1 MSINQHVWGNWFYI
15 CVSSSCEYVNN
26 YQKTP
31 EVVKKMKNAERRPP
45 FFSRPER
52 SEIFLLRLRQRKCN
66 FEAPGPS
73 QIHFFRFPSIFQKIQ
88 IFIIFWSIFWFSN
101 HPHSLKQSSKEA
113 SEMISLTC
121 SSMDARAFLFSS
133 TLVIPRFQDLM
144 QRSHEN
150 SKGPDQP
157 EGPTKM
163 QRWRRVLR
171 TM

>member
-1 MSINQHVWGNWFYI
+1 MSNAIR
-15 CVSSSCEYVNN
+15 
-26 YQKTP
+26 
-31 EVVKKMKNAERRPP
+31 NAEIQISARRALWDAKMEE
-45 FFSRPER
+45 SA
-52 SEIFLLRLRQRKCN
+52 SHHVIGCFLLRLRQRKCN
-66 FEAPGPS
+66 FEAPEPS
-73 QIHFFRFPSIFQKIQ
+73 QIHFLRFPNIFQKIE

-133 TLVIPRFQDLM
+133 TLSILRFQDLM
-144 QRSHEN
+144 QRYHEN